1 MDSGCVRTQN
11 AHSAPRN
18 YVFGFPDLC
27 GIPLE
32 DIMRKYLRSLAAVLV
47 LAMLAGLCCGA
58 ASAED
63 GGKLYLTVSSITFSV
78 VGESENICVGTAKAE
93 DITWISEDPDVVS
106 VENGVLTATGVGT
119 TVIRAELDDQKWEVT
134 AGCLAKTAA
143 ELEAMD
149 PEILAEPKRLP
160 PNTGWDPK
168 PYFQDVALIGDS
180 ISYIFGQNERMSNQ
194 LGNPLFLARGGC
206 SINGFVKYYKN
217 LFFRGEEMH
226 LEDAVAASGVKKIY
240 IMLGQNDLG
249 YMEIQETLD
258 NYAKMLDNIR
268 AASPDIEVYI
278 QTCSQEY
285 AELSPTNARNL
296 KIYEFN
302 QCLPEFAKEQN
313 AKLVDIAP
321 YLESHRQR
329 LAPIYS
335 QDFEIHVND
344 VGCLVW
350 GQVLSNFA
358 ELEEMGA
365 V

>member
-1 MDSGCVRTQN
+1 MKN
-11 AHSAPRN
+11 
-18 YVFGFPDLC
+18 
-27 GIPLE
+27 I
-32 DIMRKYLRSLAAVLV
+32 LRSLAAVLV
-47 LAMLAGLCCGA
+47 LAMLASFCCIPA
-58 ASAED
+58 FAED
-63 GGKLYLTVSSITFSV
+63 SGKIYLTVSSIMFSV
-78 VGESENICVGTAKAE
+78 VGETENIYVGTAKVE
-93 DITWISEDPDVVS
+93 DIEWTSENPDVVS
-106 VENGVLTATGVGT
+106 VEAGVLTANAVGST
-119 TVIRAELDDQKWEVT
+119 KIHAKLGDQHWEVK
-134 AGCLAKTAA
+134 AGCLAKSRA
-143 ELEAMD
+143 ELENMD
-149 PEILAEPKRLP
+149 TAKLAEPKRQP
-160 PNTGWDPK
+160 PKTGWDPK

-180 ISYIFGQNERMSNQ
+180 ITLIFGQNERMSNQ

-206 SINGFVKYYKN
+206 SINGFVKYFKN
-217 LFFRGEEMH
+217 MYFQGEEVH
-226 LEDAVAASGVKKIY
+226 LEDAVAACGAKKIY

-258 NYAKMLDNIR
+258 NYAQMLRNIR
-268 AASPDIEVYI
+268 SLSPDIEVYI

-296 KIYEFN
+296 KIYQFN
-302 QCLPEFAKEQN
+302 ALLPEFAKEHN
-313 AKLVDIAP
+313 AKLVDVAP

-335 QDFEIHVND
+335 QDYEIHVND